1 MSLDLFDP
9 PAIVAPAPVQKA
21 VKQQH
26 LEYRDKLRH
35 QMFYGTIGQR
45 GKDGRTYNYIDSNG
59 EYVSSFLSPYN
70 PNLLDNVEPLIRPL
84 IAVLINKGYLT
95 AGSCQGHP
103 DDYQFTRW
111 ITLAFISPE
120 ERKKFID
127 AVDSFRLPVY
137 WYFNFLDFKESPKLP
152 ETRDG
157 YAMSV
162 NIRDLIPGSVDEQ
175 RKLKY
180 SKKDLTDYWNIM
192 FSRNYSEYYAVNM
205 CICSC
210 PGDISFSCKIKT
222 GLQWPFRNYY
232 TNKLVSKLQNLTK
245 YEW

>member
-1 MSLDLFDP
+1 MSWNLFDP
-9 PAIVAPAPVQKA
+9 PAIVAPAPVQQA
-21 VKQQH
+21 VEPQRIKFH
-26 LEYRDKLRH
+26 DKLRR
-35 QMFYGTIGQR
+35 QLFSGIISQR

-70 PNLLDNVEPLIRPL
+70 PLILDNVEPLVRPL

-103 DDYQFTRW
+103 DDLKFDRW
-111 ITLAFISPE
+111 VSVAFISQA
-120 ERKKFID
+120 ERKKFMD
-127 AVDSFRLPVY
+127 AVDDFGLPIY
-137 WYFNFLDFKESPKLP
+137 WYFNFLNFKESPKSP

-157 YAMSV
+157 YTMSV
-162 NIRDLIPGSVDEQ
+162 NMQDSVPGTIHAQ
-175 RKLKY
+175 QAIQY
-180 SKKDLTDYWNIM
+180 TKKDLTEYWNIM
-192 FSRNYSEYYAVNM
+192 FSRNYSEYWAVKM

-210 PGDISFSCKIKT
+210 PGDISFYTKIKI

-232 TNKLVSKLQNLTK
+232 THKLVSKLQTLEK

>member
-1 MSLDLFDP
+1 MSYSLFDP
-9 PAIVAPAPVQKA
+9 PAIVAPAPAQRAVQ
-21 VKQQH
+21 QQH

-35 QMFYGTIGQR
+35 QMFHGTIRQR
-45 GKDGRTYNYIDSNG
+45 GKDGRTYNYIDCNG

-70 PNLLDNVEPLIRPL
+70 SNILDNVEPLVRPL
-84 IAVLINKGYLT
+84 IAVLIKKGYLT

-103 DDYQFTRW
+103 DHHHFARW
-111 ITLAFISPE
+111 ITLAFVSQE
-120 ERKKFID
+120 ERTKFID
-127 AVDSFRLPVY
+127 AVDGFGLPVY

-157 YAMSV
+157 YTMSV
-162 NIRDLIPGSVDEQ
+162 NILDTMSNSVAAQ

-180 SKKDLTDYWNIM
+180 SRKDLTDYWNIM
-192 FSRNYSEYYAVNM
+192 FSRNYSEYYAVKM

-210 PGDISFSCKIKT
+210 PGDIGFYTKIKIS
-222 GLQWPFRNYY
+222 LQWPFRNYY
-232 TNKLVSKLQNLTK
+232 TKKLVTKLQNLTT

>member
-1 MSLDLFDP
+1 MSFGTFDP
-9 PAIVAPAPVQKA
+9 PAIIAPAPIQKA
-21 VKQQH
+21 VQQQH
-26 LEYRDKLRH
+26 LEFCDKLRH
-35 QMFYGTIGQR
+35 QMFYGTISQR

-70 PNLLDNVEPLIRPL
+70 AQLLDNVEPLIRPL

-103 DDYQFTRW
+103 EDYKFDRW
-111 ITLAFISPE
+111 VTVAFISQE

-127 AVDSFRLPVY
+127 TVDGFGLPVY
-137 WYFNFLDFKESPKLP
+137 WYFNFLNFKESPKSP

-157 YAMSV
+157 YTMSV
-162 NIRDLIPGSVDEQ
+162 NILDVIPGTVDAQ
-175 RKLKY
+175 QKLKY
-180 SKKDLTDYWNIM
+180 SRKDLTEYWNIM
-192 FSRNYSEYYAVNM
+192 FSRNYSEYHAVKM

-210 PGDISFSCKIKT
+210 PGDISFYTKIKI

-232 TNKLVSKLQNLTK
+232 TNKLVLKLQTLEK